1 MCVCVC
7 VCVCTDTGSYLGC
20 FLGKGM
26 ELRLKGQ
33 TPEVAKQL
41 ENILSWRLEEP
52 ERRPGPLDEQEAMR
66 HQEGREQLWAE
77 ASSPPGL
84 PGSRRHQQSWVE
96 PSYLGPPPCL
106 CKTLPGFLFP
116 PVETQALRRVDHTLH
131 GLVPTLL
138 FPLFSQVNSPFLCL
152 QPPSCH
158 TLSSALPW
166 RSDWR
171 ILVTQQPSAG
181 PPPSHPSACL
191 PASL

>member
-33 TPEVAKQL
+33 MREVAKQL

-52 ERRPGPLDEQEAMR
+52 ERRPGHLDEQEATR

-96 PSYLGPPPCL
+96 PSYLGTPTMLMQDSPWLPLPPSRN
-106 CKTLPGFLFP
+106 PGFSEGRSHPPWSGPCPALPTFQPGQFTFP
-116 PVETQALRRVDHTLH
+116 
-131 GLVPTLL
+131 VPPATLL
-138 FPLFSQVNSPFLCL
+138 PHSELCPPL
-152 QPPSCH
+152 
-158 TLSSALPW
+158 A
-166 RSDWR
+166 
-171 ILVTQQPSAG
+171 I
-181 PPPSHPSACL
+181 
-191 PASL
+191 